1 MRCLPMKP
9 LLTIDKFLSIECP
22 TEEEYQEL
30 KRKCDLMKIK
40 EAEFK
45 TKQEYFNNQTEIF
58 IQKEEDYESKSLF
71 SNKAK

>member
-1 MRCLPMKP
+1 
-9 LLTIDKFLSIECP
+9 
-22 TEEEYQEL
+22 
-30 KRKCDLMKIK
+30 MKIK